1 MRLVVGNKVGCMRV
15 ELKLAAATVAAMLC
29 VSSAFAQMGPG
40 GPPPAVTVAKP
51 VVKEIVDRDEFTG
64 RFEAAESV
72 DLRARVSGY
81 LEAVR
86 FRDGQIVRE
95 GEILFAIDK
104 RTYNAALARGQA
116 AVNAAQTRLDFF
128 RLDLERFERLA
139 RSGTAPERQL
149 EQTRQQFLQ
158 AQADIAG
165 LRAELETAR
174 LNVGFTDVRA
184 PIAGRIG
191 RKLVSEGNL
200 VAADQTL
207 LATIVTLDPIKFY
220 FDIDERAYLAYA
232 RSVRTTGGMTN
243 PRERPGVLEVLI
255 GVADERNMTRKGLVD
270 FVDSR
275 LDQATGTMR
284 IRATVE
290 NRDVFLAPGMFGRVQ
305 VPGGN
310 PYRAVLVPDE
320 AIAADLD
327 RRVVWVVGADG
338 AVAQRLVRPGP
349 RHDGYRV
356 IRDGL
361 DGSET
366 IVIAGLQRV
375 RPGGRVTPQPVELP
389 PVREAR

>member
-1 MRLVVGNKVGCMRV
+1 MRNWIVPTAVLAVALV
-15 ELKLAAATVAAMLC
+15 C
-29 VSSAFAQMGPG
+29 VSDASAQMGPG
-40 GPPPAVTVAKP
+40 APPPPVTVAKP
-51 VVKEIVDRDEFTG
+51 VVKEIVDRDEFVG

-86 FRDGQIVRE
+86 FRDGQMVRE
-95 GEILFAIDK
+95 GDVLFVIDK
-104 RTYNAALARGQA
+104 RTYNAAFARAQS
-116 AVNAAQTRLDFF
+116 AVTAAQTRLDFF
-128 RLDLERFERLA
+128 RSDMERYERLA

-174 LNVGFTDVRA
+174 LNLGFTDVRA
-184 PIAGRIG
+184 PISGRIG

-200 VAADQTL
+200 VAADQSL
-207 LATIVTLDPIKFY
+207 LATIVTLDPVKFY

-232 RSVRTTGGMTN
+232 RSVRAAGGLPN
-243 PRERPGVLEVLI
+243 PRERPSEIEVLI
-255 GVADERNMTRKGLVD
+255 GVADERQMTRKGLVD

-284 IRATVE
+284 VRATVKNE
-290 NRDVFLAPGMFGRVQ
+290 DLFLAPGMFGRVE
-305 VPGGN
+305 VPGGT

-320 AIAADLD
+320 ASAADLD
-327 RRVVWVVGADG
+327 RRIVWVVAADG
-338 AVAQRLVRPGP
+338 TVSPRLVRPGP

-356 IRDGL
+356 IRQGL